1 MAVALG
7 PVLPSSRASVAPAHA
22 KASTCHPT
30 CRALCGAVLLELRPM
45 MKDASL
51 NLNPAVLLANALSAF
66 ALNLV
71 SWWFYAVLLKCPAVS
86 GRLIVTKLLL
96 ASCLQSPRHWPA

>member
-1 MAVALG
+1 
-7 PVLPSSRASVAPAHA
+7 
-22 KASTCHPT
+22 
-30 CRALCGAVLLELRPM
+30 M

-71 SWWFYAVLLKCPAVS
+71 RVAVLCCAAQVSSSVCEADCHQATARILPAEPQALACLRFPETSTDVCPVCPEMPGA
-86 GRLIVTKLLL
+86 
-96 ASCLQSPRHWPA
+96 